1 MSIGAPILRT
11 SRTDATIVEQIAEFL
26 SDDCKPSVTILTEMD
41 EIKRVMGA
49 ERRCPQQSLAFSM
62 AMILRAMTRLA
73 ARRGTTCHLGDNS
86 QASADALRG
95 HALFYVFANAE
106 ARRAFTISESDKL
119 PMVYLVDGD
128 DGALMPYTGDIL
140 ELNLSEWVLHNSSPK
155 MDRLWLGSSEGEL
168 YATQFFSA
176 RRLKFVLFLRSKDLI
191 ASEQD
196 KEGEPPILV
205 TIGGVGI
212 YVQGVKGTYF
222 PTCWTQIYRT
232 F

>member
-26 SDDCKPSVTILTEMD
+26 SDDCKPSVTVLTEMD
-41 EIKRVMGA
+41 EIKRVMVA
-49 ERRCPQQSLAFSM
+49 ERRAPT
-62 AMILRAMTRLA
+62 IL
-73 ARRGTTCHLGDNS
+73 GFFDGDDIEGNDAIS
-86 QASADALRG
+86 SEEGYDMSSWGQFQASADALRG

-128 DGALMPYTGDIL
+128 DGTLMPYTGDIL

-176 RRLKFVLFLRSKDLI
+176 RRLKFVLFLRS
-191 ASEQD
+191 
-196 KEGEPPILV
+196 EGLDC
-205 TIGGVGI
+205 
-212 YVQGVKGTYF
+212 Q
-222 PTCWTQIYRT
+222 
-232 F
+232 